1 MRKVFFVLGLI
12 MPLVM
17 GSCGKDDDNGK
28 SLTVSPSSV
37 TLYSGDTQ
45 QLVADGEVDLWE
57 TEDRFVVK
65 VDEMGLVT
73 ANHVGS
79 ANVTASNS
87 DGKSQ
92 CQVTVKPKY
101 SFKYE
106 PFLKFGATMEEVKK
120 AVSYEIYQEKA
131 GEVTFA
137 QKNPSVLWT
146 YYFNESGKYYMVLFM
161 CELLTTPA
169 TLSDYLLERYAP
181 LKSDEDNGTT
191 SFSMVD
197 SYDANTLNT
206 MVDYSISKKYTTVIW
221 ISNEYNNKSSSK
233 KSLEYLAKSFVLD

>member
-1 MRKVFFVLGLI
+1 MRKVFLILGLL

-45 QLVADGEVDLWE
+45 QLVADGEVDSWE

-120 AVSYEIYQEKA
+120 AVGYPLYEEKA
-131 GEVTFA
+131 NEITFR
-137 QKNPSVLWT
+137 QNSPSVMWS
-146 YYFNESGKYYMVLFM
+146 YKFNSKGLLFM
-161 CELLTTPA
+161 VGYVSSILNTPT
-169 TLSDYLLERYAP
+169 TLSDYLVERYAV
-181 LKSDEDNGTT
+181 LDTKEDNGSTT
-191 SFSMVD
+191 VTMCD
-197 SYDANTLNT
+197 SYSADKATTL
-206 MVDYSISKKYTTVIW
+206 VDYSISKNIIVIW
-221 ISNEYNNKSSSK
+221 ASLEYQDDKSSSK
-233 KSLEYLAKSFVLD
+233 KSLESLAKSFVLD